1 MNWGADGDDGG
12 MNRAGDGG
20 CGVAG
25 GPLGGGVRE
34 ESRIS
39 RALRRVPVKICTVCE
54 LQRNAGSQPARI
66 A

>member
-25 GPLGGGVRE
+25 GPLGGELVKN
-34 ESRIS
+34 
-39 RALRRVPVKICTVCE
+39 RVFPE
-54 LQRNAGSQPARI
+54 L
-66 A
+66 